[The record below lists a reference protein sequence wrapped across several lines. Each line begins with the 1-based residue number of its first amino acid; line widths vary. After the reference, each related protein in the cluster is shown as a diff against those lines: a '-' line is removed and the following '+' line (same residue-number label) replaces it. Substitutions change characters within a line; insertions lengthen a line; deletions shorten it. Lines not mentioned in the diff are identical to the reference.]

1 MLLSHKHSTRGKML
15 SIVAA
20 VAVLLAALIFLRR
33 AADEH
38 RNAETRAERV
48 AFAAA
53 LGWELDP
60 ESEETARVD
69 LPEELSD
76 VLADYNAL
84 QLRCGYDLSPLC
96 GKSCRQYSYR
106 VLNAPQEDEV
116 VLLTLY
122 VDRGRVVGGDIHSTA
137 LDGFM
142 IGLQANPAAAGKA
155 Q

>member
-1 MLLSHKHSTRGKML
+1 MIISHKRSTRGKML
-15 SIVAA
+15 SLVAA
-20 VAVLLAALIFLRR
+20 VALLLTALILLRR
-33 AADEH
+33 AVDER

-60 ESEETARVD
+60 QSEESAIVD
-69 LPEELSD
+69 FPQRFD
-76 VLADYNAL
+76 GVIADYNAL
-84 QLRCGYDLSPLC
+84 QLSCGYDLSPLC
-96 GKSCRQYSYR
+96 GSSCRQYSYR
-106 VLNAPQEDEV
+106 VLNPPRPDEV

-122 VDRGRVVGGDIHSTA
+122 VHGGRVIGGDVHSTA

-142 IGLQANPAAAGKA
+142 IGLVPKPGVSGGA